1 MFIDNSVSTS
11 NGPHTWG
18 RVFMEPTSTRPV
30 NRYDQR
36 RFSRV
41 RVHFSARYA
50 SPNLNLEGHVTDVS
64 PDGLF
69 FCSDYLDDQG
79 EVARVWVDLPD
90 RATPLELRG
99 EVRWVNDSPHAGG
112 MGIRFIDLSLEDRA
126 LLTSLGARVAEGR
139 AALAST
145 GNA

>member
-1 MFIDNSVSTS
+1 MK
-11 NGPHTWG
+11 
-18 RVFMEPTSTRPV
+18 PTSSGPT

-36 RFSRV
+36 RSSRV

-50 SPNLNLEGHVTDVS
+50 SSNLHLDGHVTDLS

-79 EVARVWVDLPD
+79 EMARVWVDVPS
-90 RATPLELRG
+90 RQSPLELRG

-112 MGIRFIDLSLEDRA
+112 MGIRFIDVSLEDRE
-126 LLTSLGARVAEGR
+126 LLSTLGAGLVNMDAVP
-139 AALAST
+139 T

>member
-1 MFIDNSVSTS
+1 MD
-11 NGPHTWG
+11 
-18 RVFMEPTSTRPV
+18 PTSTRPT

-36 RFSRV
+36 RASRV

-50 SPNLNLEGHVTDVS
+50 STNLNLEGHVTDVS

-79 EVARVWVDLPD
+79 ELARVWVDVPD
-90 RATPLELRG
+90 RAAPLELRG
-99 EVRWVNDSPHAGG
+99 EVRWVNDAPHAGG
-112 MGIRFIDLSLEDRA
+112 MGIKFIDVSLEDRA
-126 LLTSLGARVAEGR
+126 LLSSLAGS
-139 AALAST
+139 AAVRTAQA

>member
-1 MFIDNSVSTS
+1 MFLRKSVFKGNS
-11 NGPHTWG
+11 PHTWG
-18 RVFMEPTSTRPV
+18 RVFMDPTSTRPA

-36 RFSRV
+36 RASRV

-50 SPNLNLEGHVTDVS
+50 STNLNLEGHVTDVS

-79 EVARVWVDLPD
+79 EVARVWVDVPD
-90 RATPLELRG
+90 REAPLELRG
-99 EVRWVNDSPHAGG
+99 EVRWVNDAPHAGG
-112 MGIRFIDLSLEDRA
+112 MGIKFIDVSLEDRA
-126 LLTSLGARVAEGR
+126 VLSSLTGGA
-139 AALAST
+139 AALATHT

>member
-1 MFIDNSVSTS
+1 MFLGNSVFRS
-11 NGPHTWG
+11 NCPHTWG
-18 RVFMEPTSTRPV
+18 RVFMDPTSTRPA

-36 RFSRV
+36 RASRV

-50 SPNLNLEGHVTDVS
+50 STNLNLEGHVTDVS

-79 EVARVWVDLPD
+79 EVAKVWVDVPD
-90 RATPLELRG
+90 RSAPLELRG
-99 EVRWVNDSPHAGG
+99 EVRWVNDAPHAGG
-112 MGIRFIDLSLEDRA
+112 MGIKFIDVSLEDRA
-126 LLTSLGARVAEGR
+126 LLSSLTPRDLVER
-139 AALAST
+139 PSQT

>member
-1 MFIDNSVSTS
+1 MD
-11 NGPHTWG
+11 
-18 RVFMEPTSTRPV
+18 PTSTRP

-36 RFSRV
+36 RTSRV

-79 EVARVWVDLPD
+79 ELARVWLDVPD
-90 RATPLELRG
+90 RAAPLELRG
-99 EVRWVNDSPHAGG
+99 EVRWVNDAPHAGG
-112 MGIRFIDLSLEDRA
+112 MGIKFIDVSLEDRA
-126 LLTSLGARVAEGR
+126 LLTTLGNHAAVMVEARVTP
-139 AALAST
+139 S